1 MGHRVPFAT
10 PRLSRGDLG
19 EAWLAP
25 WSPAARRQTSP
36 SSPPKGADRG
46 PLLPFP
52 CKPASSRGRRR
63 GDDPPSWTPSQAGAV
78 MEGEGPAPRRGS
90 TCSRREKADEPRLA
104 ASSWS

>member
-36 SSPPKGADRG
+36 SSPPGAITDPRDFS
-46 PLLPFP
+46 LQI
-52 CKPASSRGRRR
+52 GRF
-63 GDDPPSWTPSQAGAV
+63 
-78 MEGEGPAPRRGS
+78 EGPAEGR
-90 TCSRREKADEPRLA
+90 
-104 ASSWS
+104 